1 VFYAAIVKTKETA
14 CMPICRDATIIVS
27 GTAMRF
33 SLKIILTIDVNMG
46 VIKFYARP
54 RGSR

>member
-1 VFYAAIVKTKETA
+1 
-14 CMPICRDATIIVS
+14 
-27 GTAMRF
+27 
-33 SLKIILTIDVNMG
+33 LKIILTIDVNMG